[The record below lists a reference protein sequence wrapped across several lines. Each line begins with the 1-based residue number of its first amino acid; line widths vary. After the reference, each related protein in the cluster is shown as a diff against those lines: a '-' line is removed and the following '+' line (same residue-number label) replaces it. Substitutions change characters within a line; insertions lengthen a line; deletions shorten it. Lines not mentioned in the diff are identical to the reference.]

1 MEGDALALLIDDNP
15 ANGALIRRTLSG
27 EARLR
32 LQCVERVAT
41 ALARIAGGGV
51 NVVILD
57 ESSSKTPEIEILD
70 NLLTLRSAA
79 PQTPIIVVCDA
90 IQDGL
95 VMRAIRAGTADYLAR
110 ERCVTDLCPMVY
122 SALERGH
129 AQTES
134 PIQRTPEARKR
145 ARIVTLLGGKGGV
158 GTTTVALN
166 LATALAQT
174 KSVILAELQPA
185 FGTLSQ
191 YFHPH
196 PGVRNLAQL
205 LKVDPSAICPVEAAE
220 CLWRYKNVPGL
231 DMIFGPGTFEQCREI
246 GRDHARAIP
255 RALSALADYVVLDL
269 PASLSEAN
277 RAILEDSDLAVLVI
291 ERDPFSM
298 EAGKRMVESIRNWN
312 SAPPLAGSVIV
323 NRTALATPTVL
334 AEIEMQLAM
343 PILAVIPPAP
353 DLCIAA
359 QKAGAPLVVF
369 DPDSLGARSLTA
381 LAEKIASRR

>member
-57 ESSSKTPEIEILD
+57 EASSNTPEIEILD

-79 PQTPIIVVCDA
+79 PQLPIIVVCDA

-95 VMRAIRAGTADYLAR
+95 VMRAIRAGTAYYLAK
-110 ERCVTDLCPMVY
+110 ERCVTDLCPLVY
-122 SALERGH
+122 SALERGD

-134 PIQRTPEARKR
+134 LIQRTPEPRKK
-145 ARIVTLLGGKGGV
+145 ATIVTLLGGKGGV

-196 PGVRNLAQL
+196 PSIRNLAQL
-205 LKVDPSAICPVEAAE
+205 LKLDPSAICPSAAAE
-220 CLWRYKNVPGL
+220 CL
-231 DMIFGPGTFEQCREI
+231 
-246 GRDHARAIP
+246 
-255 RALSALADYVVLDL
+255 
-269 PASLSEAN
+269 
-277 RAILEDSDLAVLVI
+277 
-291 ERDPFSM
+291 
-298 EAGKRMVESIRNWN
+298 
-312 SAPPLAGSVIV
+312 
-323 NRTALATPTVL
+323 
-334 AEIEMQLAM
+334 
-343 PILAVIPPAP
+343 
-353 DLCIAA
+353 
-359 QKAGAPLVVF
+359 
-369 DPDSLGARSLTA
+369 
-381 LAEKIASRR
+381 

>member
-1 MEGDALALLIDDNP
+1 MEGDALALLIDGNP
-15 ANGALIRRTLSG
+15 ANAALIRRTLSG

-32 LQCVERVAT
+32 LQCVERLAT

-51 NVVILD
+51 NAVILN
-57 ESSSKTPEIEILD
+57 ESSSKPENEILD
-70 NLLTLRSAA
+70 NLLALRSAA

-110 ERCVTDLCPMVY
+110 ERCVTDLCPLVY

-129 AQTES
+129 ARSES
-134 PIQRTPEARKR
+134 RIQRTPEPRKT
-145 ARIVTLLGGKGGV
+145 ATIVTLLGGKGGV

-174 KSVILAELQPA
+174 KTVILAELQPA
-185 FGTLSQ
+185 FGTLWQ
-191 YFHPH
+191 YFRPH

-205 LKVDPSAICPVEAAE
+205 LKVDPLAICPLEAAE
-220 CLWRYKNVPGL
+220 CLWRYKNVPRL
-231 DMIFGPGTFEQCREI
+231 DLIFGPRTFEQCGEI
-246 GRDHARAIP
+246 GPDHARAIP
-255 RALSALADYVVLDL
+255 RALAALADYVVLDL

-277 RAILEDSDLAVLVI
+277 RAVLEDSDLPVLVI
-291 ERDPFSM
+291 ERDPFSI

-323 NRTALATPTVL
+323 NRTALATPTEL
-334 AEIEMQLAM
+334 AEIEMQLAL

-359 QKAGAPLVVF
+359 QKAGAPLIVF
-369 DPDSLGARSLTA
+369 DPDSLAARSLTA
-381 LAEKIASRR
+381 LAEKMASGH